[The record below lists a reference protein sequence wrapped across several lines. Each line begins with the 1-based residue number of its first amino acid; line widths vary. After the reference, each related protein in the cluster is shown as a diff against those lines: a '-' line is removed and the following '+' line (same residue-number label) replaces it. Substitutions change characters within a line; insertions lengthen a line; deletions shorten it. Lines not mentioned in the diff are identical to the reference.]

1 MTSLKY
7 ESYNWNLKRLAFEF
21 KYVFLME
28 MNRQF
33 SAARRSGILKEE
45 YFTEENWFRVNQIVD
60 DMDGYFNEYCKND
73 LGKYES
79 VREMAFQL
87 KKLEKKVQD
96 LENSTS
102 LKVGRAVTAVPR
114 KMKKIIK

>member
-7 ESYNWNLKRLAFEF
+7 ESYNWNLKRIAFEF

-60 DMDGYFNEYCKND
+60 DMDGYFNEY
-73 LGKYES
+73 
-79 VREMAFQL
+79 
-87 KKLEKKVQD
+87 
-96 LENSTS
+96 
-102 LKVGRAVTAVPR
+102 
-114 KMKKIIK
+114 